1 MIAAALGPTPFWYA
15 ARGSG
20 YTALVLLTV
29 SVVLGLVTSVRW
41 TTERWP
47 RFLSQGLHRNS
58 SLLALCFLVVHIGA
72 SIIDPFAGL
81 TLRDALVPAGAGYRP
96 VWIALGVI
104 SAELFVAVL
113 ISSLLRHRM
122 SFGVW
127 RAVHWLAYAS
137 WPIAVLHGI
146 GTGTDTKAV
155 WAILLVVACVGTV
168 VVTLIWRLVSG
179 WPAYAWLRAV
189 GVAVSLAGV
198 TALTAWTASGPL
210 QPGWARAAGTPASL
224 LTGGSASPTAGP
236 SPSSSALAAGMNDRL
251 SGSLDRNSSTVTAH
265 LTDQRDPSLILVIT
279 AAQDGSGT
287 FTATRA
293 GQTLCTGP
301 ATFGDTVTARCGA
314 VIVSVSVADDGA
326 GGVTGRLATRT
337 AGQ

>member
-20 YTALVLLTV
+20 YTALVLLTL
-29 SVVLGLVTSVRW
+29 SVLLGLITSVRW
-41 TTERWP
+41 VSDRWP
-47 RFLSQGLHRNS
+47 RFLSQSLHRNI

-81 TLRDALVPAGAGYRP
+81 NLRDAIVPAGAGYRP
-96 VWIALGVI
+96 VWIALGVV

-113 ISSLLRHRM
+113 ITSLLRHRM

-127 RAVHWLAYAS
+127 RAVHLLAYAT

-155 WAILLVVACVGTV
+155 WAILVVVACVGAV
-168 VVTLIWRLVSG
+168 VVTLIWRLASG
-179 WPAYAWLRAV
+179 WPAHAWLRAL
-189 GVAVSLAGV
+189 GMAVSLAAV

-210 QPGWARAAGTPASL
+210 QPGWARAAGTPANL
-224 LTGGSASPTAGP
+224 LSGGSGSTPAASP
-236 SPSSSALAAGMNDRL
+236 SPGALAAGLNDPL
-251 SGSLDRNSSTVTAH
+251 TGSIDRGATAVTAR
-265 LTDQRDPSLILVIT
+265 LTDRRDTSLTLVIA

-287 FTATRA
+287 LVAARS
-293 GQTLCTGP
+293 GQTVCSAP
-301 ATFGDTVTARCGA
+301 ASFGDTVTAQCGS
-314 VIVSVSVADDGA
+314 VVVSVSLADDGR
-326 GGVTGRLATRT
+326 GGLTGTLVTRA